1 MNRAYLS
8 LGSNIE
14 PAANL
19 RAAVAM
25 LAARTHLL
33 AVSSVWQTA
42 PLGITDQP
50 DFLNMA
56 ALVETELSAARLK
69 QDVLH
74 RIETALHR
82 DRSGH
87 RYGPRTIDI
96 DLILFNRDTFDF
108 DGHHIP
114 NTEVLERAFVA
125 IPLAEISPDYLHPET
140 GQTLAAIAARFDP
153 KKEKMI
159 LRRDISFDIP
169 HVFAPSQ

>member
-25 LAARTHLL
+25 LAAHTRLL
-33 AVSSVWQTA
+33 AVSSVWETA
-42 PLGITDQP
+42 PLGITNQP

-56 ALVETELSAARLK
+56 ALVETKLSARQLK
-69 QDVLH
+69 RDVLR

-96 DLILFNRDTFDF
+96 DLMLFNREIFNL

-114 NTEVLERAFVA
+114 NAEVLERAFVA
-125 IPLAEISPDYLHPET
+125 IPLAEISPVYRHPET

-153 KKEKMI
+153 KKEKMF
-159 LRRDISFDIP
+159 LRRDIAFD
-169 HVFAPSQ
+169 VSQMFAPPQ

>member
-8 LGSNIE
+8 LGSNIKPE
-14 PAANL
+14 ANL

-25 LAARTHLL
+25 LAARTQLR
-33 AVSSVWQTA
+33 AVSAVWQTA

-56 ALVETELSAARLK
+56 ALVETELSAVQLQR
-69 QDVLH
+69 DVLS
-74 RIETALHR
+74 RIETDLHR

-96 DLILFNRDTFDF
+96 DLLLFNREIFEL

-114 NTEVLERAFVA
+114 SAEVQERAFVA
-125 IPLAEISPDYLHPET
+125 IPLAEISPAYRHPET
-140 GQTLAAIAARFDP
+140 GQTLLAIAGNFVE
-153 KKEKMI
+153 KENEMW
-159 LRRDISFDIP
+159 LRRDIVFDILRM
-169 HVFAPSQ
+169 SLSKE